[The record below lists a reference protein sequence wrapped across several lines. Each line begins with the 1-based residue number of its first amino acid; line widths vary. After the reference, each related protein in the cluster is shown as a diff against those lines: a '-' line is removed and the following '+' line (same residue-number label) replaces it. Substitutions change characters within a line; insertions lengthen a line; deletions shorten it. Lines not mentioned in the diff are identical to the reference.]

1 MLFLALLLPLAI
13 RCSGVAPGAF
23 NLDGTFVLLVAKE
36 AVLRNGR
43 LHAALL
49 SNCRNRYS
57 DYRQDNEANAPNL
70 RACSYAHPKN

>member
-13 RCSGVAPGAF
+13 RGSGVTPSAF
-23 NLDGTFVLLVAKE
+23 DLDGTLVLLVAKE

-43 LHAALL
+43 LHALL